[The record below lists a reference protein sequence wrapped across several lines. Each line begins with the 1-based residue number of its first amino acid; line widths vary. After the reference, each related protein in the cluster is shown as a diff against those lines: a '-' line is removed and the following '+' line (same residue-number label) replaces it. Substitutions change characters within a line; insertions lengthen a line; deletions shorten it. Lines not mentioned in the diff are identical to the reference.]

1 MLNIDELK
9 LKRAELLPR
18 WMTCKGFQPCHKIF
32 LPLVASLNCDFSFA
46 IHVFPTVYCTCLKV
60 V

>member
-9 LKRAELLPR
+9 LKRAELLPH

-32 LPLVASLNCDFSFA
+32 SAARGFLEL
-46 IHVFPTVYCTCLKV
+46 
-60 V
+60 